1 MQDIDGTSNEKKLI
15 KSGLSLAEEITS
27 SLPSSAAEPP
37 HLTHE
42 CPPPS

>member
-1 MQDIDGTSNEKKLI
+1 MQDIDGTSNEELI